1 MAQPKRS
8 AASYVAESRNTKKKN
23 PFTGKTM
30 AEMKKMWRGM
40 TPAQRKANEKNFVN
54 AAKTA
59 PKAKPAAKSKPA
71 ASKPR
76 QTTKEEAKSRFFRSS
91 SGTRGQSRPS
101 NSAGPAVR
109 RQGSATGA
117 SVDPRERQ
125 LRKNRQEARRSTT
138 GSSTA
143 GRRNIARQVAEQSG
157 SAKRNQ
163 RQVEARRRRAR
174 EEAAKRNR
182 RLMLSRKFNKD

>member
-1 MAQPKRS
+1 MAQSNRS

-23 PFTGKTM
+23 PFLGKTM

-59 PKAKPAAKSKPA
+59 PKAKPAPK
-71 ASKPR
+71 ASSSNSNGR
-76 QTTKEEAKSRFFRSS
+76 SRFFQSS

-101 NSAGPAVR
+101 NSPGPAVVK
-109 RQGSATGA
+109 QGSRTGA

-125 LRKNRQEARRSTT
+125 LRKNRQEAQRSG
-138 GSSTA
+138 GSSSA

-174 EEAAKRNR
+174 QEAAKRNR
-182 RLMLSRKFNKD
+182 RLMLSRRYNKD

>member
-1 MAQPKRS
+1 MAQSKRS

-59 PKAKPAAKSKPA
+59 PKAKPAA
-71 ASKPR
+71 SKPR
-76 QTTKEEAKSRFFRSS
+76 QTTKEEAKSRFYRSS

-101 NSAGPAVR
+101 NSPGPAVR
-109 RQGSATGA
+109 RQGSTTGA

-182 RLMLSRKFNKD
+182 RLMLSNKYNKD

>member
-1 MAQPKRS
+1 MAQSNRS

-59 PKAKPAAKSKPA
+59 PKAKPAA
-71 ASKPR
+71 SKPR
-76 QTTKEEAKSRFFRSS
+76 QTTKEEAKSRFYRSS

-101 NSAGPAVR
+101 NSPGPAVVK
-109 RQGSATGA
+109 QGSRTGA

-125 LRKNRQEARRSTT
+125 LRKNRQEARRSG
-138 GSSTA
+138 GSSSA

-182 RLMLSRKFNKD
+182 RLMLSSKYNKD

>member
-1 MAQPKRS
+1 MAQSKRS

-59 PKAKPAAKSKPA
+59 PKAKPAA
-71 ASKPR
+71 SKPR
-76 QTTKEEAKSRFFRSS
+76 QTTKEEAKSRFYRSS
-91 SGTRGQSRPS
+91 SGTRGQGRPS
-101 NSAGPAVR
+101 NSPGPAVR
-109 RQGSATGA
+109 RQGSTTGA

-125 LRKNRQEARRSTT
+125 LRKNRQEARRSG
-138 GSSTA
+138 GSSSA

-174 EEAAKRNR
+174 QEGAKRNR
-182 RLMLSRKFNKD
+182 RLMLSSKYNKD

>member
-1 MAQPKRS
+1 MAQSKRS

-23 PFTGKTM
+23 PFTGKTL

-59 PKAKPAAKSKPA
+59 PKSKPA
-71 ASKPR
+71 APKPR
-76 QTTKEEAKSRFFRSS
+76 QTTKEEAKSRFYRSS
-91 SGTRGQSRPS
+91 SGIRGEFRKVGDPGPNVSRDPQKFDPTS
-101 NSAGPAVR
+101 RRVR
-109 RQGSATGA
+109 R
-117 SVDPRERQ
+117 V
-125 LRKNRQEARRSTT
+125 QEDARRSRVRAS
-138 GSSTA
+138 GTA

-182 RLMLSRKFNKD
+182 RLMLSRKYNKD

>member
-1 MAQPKRS
+1 MAQSKRS

-59 PKAKPAAKSKPA
+59 PKAKPAPK
-71 ASKPR
+71 ASSSNSNGR
-76 QTTKEEAKSRFFRSS
+76 SRFFQSS

-101 NSAGPAVR
+101 NSPGPAVVK
-109 RQGSATGA
+109 QGSRTGA
-117 SVDPRERQ
+117 SVDPRNVNLTRIVKRHVAQ
-125 LRKNRQEARRSTT
+125 PPVAALQDVGTLHAKLPNKAALQSVTNVKLRHVVVAHVRKL
-138 GSSTA
+138 SSVTA
-143 GRRNIARQVAEQSG
+143 A
-157 SAKRNQ
+157 
-163 RQVEARRRRAR
+163 
-174 EEAAKRNR
+174 
-182 RLMLSRKFNKD
+182 

>member
-1 MAQPKRS
+1 MAQSNRS

-59 PKAKPAAKSKPA
+59 PKAKPAPK
-71 ASKPR
+71 ASSSNSNGR
-76 QTTKEEAKSRFFRSS
+76 SRFFQSS

-101 NSAGPAVR
+101 NSPGPAVVK
-109 RQGSATGA
+109 QGSRTGA

-125 LRKNRQEARRSTT
+125 LRKNRQEARRSG
-138 GSSTA
+138 GSSSA

-182 RLMLSRKFNKD
+182 RLMLSNKYNKD

>member
-1 MAQPKRS
+1 MAQSKRS

-59 PKAKPAAKSKPA
+59 PKAKPAPK
-71 ASKPR
+71 ASSSNSNGR
-76 QTTKEEAKSRFFRSS
+76 SRFFQSS

-101 NSAGPAVR
+101 NSPGPAVVK
-109 RQGSATGA
+109 QGSRTGA

-125 LRKNRQEARRSTT
+125 LNKNRQEARRSTT

-157 SAKRNQ
+157 SAKRDQ

-174 EEAAKRNR
+174 EEALKRNR
-182 RLMLSRKFNKD
+182 RLMLSNKYNKD